1 MIWNLKPQGSLV
13 DISPDKQNIDTV
25 FSNTLYYIDFYQREY
40 RWTDEPVLRLLDD
53 IFYKFNESYAKHG
66 DLPPGVEI
74 IDSKYPWYYLS
85 TYVTNKVDGKVFIVD
100 GQQRLTTLSLVLLKL
115 LHMAKFYNSHLV
127 RWIESKISGQTGY
140 ETRFWLNH
148 EAHRTTQQALYDNDP
163 DAADLSTGVTAVNM
177 LKNYISI
184 SKWLE
189 KELLTQD
196 KLETFVFY
204 FLRRLVLINLTVEQ
218 TDVPMVFEVINDRG
232 IRLKPYEILKGKLL
246 GQIDKSLMK
255 SKDYNQLWE
264 NKIRAINTFDDDE
277 ADRFFR
283 SYLKARFSKSRGE
296 GQQYDGDYHRIMFS
310 SEFDGKMD
318 VTHNQKGV
326 LRFLD
331 EDFSYYAD
339 LYHKARYAYTHDQN
353 SAFTYNRV
361 NDLDG
366 ALMLLLA
373 CCKIK
378 DTEEES
384 KLQLIP
390 AELDRLFSLLQL
402 QGAYDSNAFNEMLYR
417 ISAAIRDQGV
427 ESIRPAFDNGLT
439 SELAK
444 RRLTDVEEPF
454 RYTFFK
460 QTGIGLNTRFKR
472 YFFARVDEFLASN
485 LNLNMKHSIS
495 DLVSKTGSKNG
506 FHIEHILANNEE
518 NLELF
523 SRDEEHFQIERNRL
537 GGILLLKGKDNI
549 SSKNENYIEKLKT
562 YANTLYWNETLR
574 SDAYKSKLDMT
585 QLKSKHALDLQP
597 IDIFDADA
605 LEARQKLLFEISS
618 IIWQ

>member
-1 MIWNLKPQGSLV
+1 M
-13 DISPDKQNIDTV
+13 DISPDKQNIDAV
-25 FSNTLYYIDFYQREY
+25 FSNTLYHIDFYQREY
-40 RWTDEPVLRLLDD
+40 RWTDAPVLRLLDD
-53 IFYKFNESYAKHG
+53 VFYKFNESYSKHS
-66 DLPPGVEI
+66 DLPPSEEV
-74 IDSKYPWYYLS
+74 IDTKYPWYYLN

-115 LHMAKFYNSHLV
+115 LHMAKGHDSKAIK
-127 RWIESKISGQTGY
+127 WIDSKISGQSGF

-148 EAHRTTQQALYDNDP
+148 EAHRSTQQALYDNKPEEADP
-163 DAADLSTGVTAVNM
+163 STGITAVNM
-177 LKNYISI
+177 LANYQII
-184 SKWLE
+184 SKWLD
-189 KELLTQD
+189 KDLTSQH

-204 FLRRLVLINLTVEQ
+204 FLRRLVLINLAVEQ

-232 IRLKPYEILKGKLL
+232 VRLKPYEILKGKLL
-246 GQIDKSLMK
+246 GQIDKSLMQ
-255 SKDYNQLWE
+255 SKNYNQVWE
-264 NKIRAINTFDDDE
+264 EKIRAINAFDNDE

-283 SYLKARFSKSRGE
+283 FYLKARFSSTRSE

-310 SEFDGKMD
+310 TEFNEKLGIA
-318 VTHNQKGV
+318 HSQKGV

-331 EDFSYYAD
+331 NDFSYYAG
-339 LYHKARYAYTHDQN
+339 LYHKARYAYAHDQQ

-373 CCKIK
+373 SCKLN
-378 DTEEES
+378 DPEEEA
-384 KLQLIP
+384 KLKLIP

-402 QGAYDSNAFNEMLYR
+402 QGAYDSNAFQEMLYR
-417 ISAAIRDQGV
+417 IGAVIRDQEILHV
-427 ESIRPAFDNGLT
+427 RKAFNRELK

-444 RRLTDVEEPF
+444 RRLTEVEQPF
-454 RYTFFK
+454 RYAFFK

-485 LNLNMKHSIS
+485 LSLNMKHSIS
-495 DLVSKTGSKNG
+495 DLVSKTGAKTG
-506 FHIEHILANNEE
+506 FHIEHILANNNE

-523 SRDEEHFQIERNRL
+523 GNDEERFQLERNRL

-549 SSKNENYIEKLKT
+549 SSNNESYAEKLKT

-574 SDAYKSKLDMT
+574 TDTYKSKLDMT
-585 QLKSKHALDLQP
+585 QLKSQHDLDLQP
-597 IDIFDADA
+597 VDCFDDKA
-605 LEARQKLLFEISS
+605 LEARQRLLFRIAS
-618 IIWQ
+618 IIWS